1 MTAASTPKAEDIDA
15 CYLAV
20 EALCAS
26 RGLSPTRQQSSLPG
40 YLGVKLQAAKRAW
53 DIEVDCRTGALTRLP
68 HINLAGPAE
77 RRAHVG
83 YGGAVCISDNQGLS
97 LDPDRGPDIV
107 AFAVGAAYDLLEKW
121 DADLQANEAE
131 FYNELEGYWL
141 GLPDSRRARAAME
154 VDSKDRLLSVYH
166 DAKGQPT
173 SWYFAEQDTKPAL
186 RFELKNLAAHRA
198 LYVHLD
204 EPVAP
209 PLYPDRLDATF
220 LAKIQEKFSPA
231 QADLWAKLLGPSKN
245 NIKRVAL
252 LVSLPRAA
260 GGLSVIGVVFGAKDG
275 RVEPKVQLTPL
286 TVRRH
291 SPAYMRERGGASL
304 DLYGKHV
311 VILGCGAVGGV
322 VADLLASVGV
332 GHLTLVDGDDYSE
345 DNVFRHILD
354 PLWVDI
360 PKVGGL
366 KYELERHYPGLKVT
380 MYPGWAQEWLKS
392 ASFDDVDA
400 VVIAFGLPTLERS
413 FNRALR
419 KVKKR
424 LPVLFTWLEPLDL
437 GGHSVLVWSEGEGCL
452 DCLYRDDEGA
462 PALQSRTAFL
472 EPNQAVSKNLTGCS
486 SVFVPFGALQARRT
500 ALQAVENLL
509 TAMAGGAGATY
520 RFWVGEGRAATDQGL
535 RTTPWWSE
543 APSVPFAEAT
553 RRVFGPPCRRCW
565 NAT

>member
-1 MTAASTPKAEDIDA
+1 MTAESVPTSEEFDA
-15 CYLAV
+15 CYRAV
-20 EALCAS
+20 EALCAL
-26 RGLSPTRQQSSLPG
+26 RGLAPTRQPSARPN
-40 YLGVKLQAAKRAW
+40 YLGVQLQGAKHSW
-53 DIEVDCRTGALTRLP
+53 DLEVDCSSAALTRLP
-68 HINLAGPAE
+68 HVDLRGPAE

-83 YGGAVCISDNQGLS
+83 YHGTVCISDNQGLS
-97 LDPDRGPDIV
+97 LDPDRRPDLV

-121 DADLQANEAE
+121 DADAQANELE

-141 GLPDSRRARAAME
+141 GLPGSVRARAAME
-154 VDSKDRLLSVYH
+154 VDGKDRLLSVYH
-166 DAKGQPT
+166 DAKGKPT

-186 RFELKNLAAHRA
+186 RFELKSLAPHRA

-204 EPVAP
+204 KPIAP
-209 PLYPDRLDATF
+209 PLHPDKVDAGFLDAV
-220 LAKIQEKFSPA
+220 QEACSPA
-231 QADLWAKLLGPSKN
+231 QKELWTKLLGPSKN
-245 NIKRVAL
+245 NPKRLAL
-252 LVSLPRAA
+252 LLSVPRAA
-260 GGLSVIGVVFGAKDG
+260 GGLSVIGVAFGARDG
-275 RVEPKVQLTPL
+275 KVDPKAAVTPL

-291 SPAYMRERGGASL
+291 SPTYMRERGGASL
-304 DLYGKHV
+304 DLYGRHV

-332 GHLTLVDGDDYSE
+332 GRLTLVDGDDYSE

-354 PLWVDI
+354 PLWVDT
-360 PKVGGL
+360 PKVGAL

-392 ASFDDVDA
+392 AAFDDVDA

-424 LPVLFTWLEPLDL
+424 LPVLFTWLEPMDL

-452 DCLYRDDEGA
+452 DCLYRDDEGT
-462 PALQSRTAFL
+462 PVLQSRTAFL

-500 ALQAVENLL
+500 ALQAVEHLL
-509 TAMAGGAGATY
+509 PALAGETGASY
-520 RFWVGEGRAATDQGL
+520 RFWVGEGRAAAEQGL
-535 RTTPWWSE
+535 RATAWWSE
-543 APSVPFAEAT
+543 ASGVPFDEAT
-553 RRVFGPPCRRCW
+553 RRAFGRPCRRCRGS
-565 NAT
+565 T

>member
-1 MTAASTPKAEDIDA
+1 MTAESVPTSEEFDA
-15 CYLAV
+15 CYHAV
-20 EALCAS
+20 EALCAQ
-26 RGLSPTRQQSSLPG
+26 RGLAPTRQPSARPN
-40 YLGVKLQAAKRAW
+40 YLGVQLQGAKHSW
-53 DIEVDCRTGALTRLP
+53 DLEVDCSCEALTRLP
-68 HINLAGPAE
+68 HVDLRGPAE

-83 YGGAVCISDNQGLS
+83 YHGSVCISDNQGLS
-97 LDPDRGPDIV
+97 LDPDRRPDLV

-121 DADLQANEAE
+121 DADAQANEVE

-141 GLPDSRRARAAME
+141 GLPGSVRARAAME
-154 VDSKDRLLSVYH
+154 VDGKDRLLSVYN
-166 DAKGQPT
+166 DAQGKPT
-173 SWYFAEQDTKPAL
+173 HWYFAEQDTKPNL
-186 RFELKNLAAHRA
+186 RFELKNLAPHRA

-204 EPVAP
+204 KPIEP
-209 PLYPDRLDATF
+209 PLYPNKVDGAF
-220 LAKIQEKFSPA
+220 LEAVLEACSSA
-231 QADLWAKLLGPSKN
+231 QKALWAKLLGPSKN
-245 NIKRVAL
+245 NPKRLAL
-252 LVSLPRAA
+252 LLSVPRAA
-260 GGLSVIGVVFGAKDG
+260 GGLSVIGVAFGARDG
-275 RVEPKVQLTPL
+275 RVDPKAAVTPL

-291 SPAYMRERGGASL
+291 SPTYMRERGGASL

-360 PKVGGL
+360 QKVGGL

-413 FNRALR
+413 FNRAFR
-419 KVKKR
+419 NVKKR

-462 PALQSRTAFL
+462 PALQSRTTFL

-486 SVFVPFGALQARRT
+486 SVFVPYGALQARRT

-509 TAMAGGAGATY
+509 TAMAGEAGATY
-520 RFWVGEGRAATDQGL
+520 RFWVGEGRAATEQGL

-553 RRVFGPPCRRCW
+553 RRVFGPPCRRCRS
-565 NAT
+565 AT